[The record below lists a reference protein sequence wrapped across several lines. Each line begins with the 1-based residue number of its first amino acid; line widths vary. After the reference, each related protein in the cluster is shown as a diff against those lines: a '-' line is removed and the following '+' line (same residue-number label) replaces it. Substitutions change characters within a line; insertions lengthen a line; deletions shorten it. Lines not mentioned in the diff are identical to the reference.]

1 MFSGSNALR
10 ALFSAALLALASIGA
25 HASQPPID
33 TVDFAAEPASDDA
46 RNMAQWVLSS
56 HDNRGM
62 PFVIVDKK
70 RAKVFVFGP
79 RGQILGAAPA
89 LLGLAPGDHSVPG
102 IGERP
107 VSRIL
112 PAERTTPA
120 GRYVSEP
127 GRNLA
132 GEEVIWWDYDAG
144 LAIHRVRPGSAHEQR
159 QQRLASAT
167 PDDNRV
173 SLGCV
178 VVAVPF
184 YESVIAPVLGKQKGV
199 VYVLPET
206 QPVNALFGTTRQAG
220 LSGSGAPLR

>member
-1 MFSGSNALR
+1 MFSGSYALR
-10 ALFSAALLALASIGA
+10 ALFSGALLALVGVGV

-33 TVDFAAEPASDDA
+33 TVDFAAEPASGDA
-46 RNMAQWVLSS
+46 RSTAQWVLSS
-56 HDNRGM
+56 HDNQGM

-70 RAKVFVFGP
+70 RAKVFVFGSQ
-79 RGQILGAAPA
+79 GQILGAAPA

-107 VSRIL
+107 VSSIL
-112 PAERTTPA
+112 PGERTTPA

-127 GRNLA
+127 GRNLT
-132 GEEVIWWDYDAG
+132 GEDVIWWDYEAG
-144 LAIHRVRPGSAHEQR
+144 LAIHRVRPGSSHEQR

-167 PDDNRV
+167 PTDNRI

-178 VVAVPF
+178 VVDVRF
-184 YESVIAPVLGKQKGV
+184 YESVLAPLLGKQKGV

-206 QPVNALFGTTRQAG
+206 QPVSALFGTTRQAG
-220 LSGSGAPLR
+220 LPGHALP

>member
-1 MFSGSNALR
+1 MFSGQNALR
-10 ALFSAALLALASIGA
+10 ALFAAALLALAGVGA
-25 HASQPPID
+25 HASQPPLD
-33 TVDFAAEPASDDA
+33 MVDFAAESASDDA
-46 RNMAQWVLSS
+46 RATLQWVLHS

-79 RGQILGAAPA
+79 KGQILGAAPA

-107 VSRIL
+107 LSQIL
-112 PAERTTPA
+112 PKERTTPA

-127 GRNLA
+127 GRNLS
-132 GEEVIWWDYDAG
+132 GEDVIWWDYDAG
-144 LAIHRVRPGSAHEQR
+144 LAIHRVRPGSAQEQR

-167 PDDNRV
+167 PADNRI

-184 YESVIAPVLGKQKGV
+184 YESVIAPVLGKQRGV

-206 QPVNALFGTTRQAG
+206 LPIQAMFGATRQAA
-220 LSGSGAPLR
+220 LPADVVR

>member
-1 MFSGSNALR
+1 MFSGLNALR
-10 ALFSAALLALASIGA
+10 ALFLAALPALAGVGA
-25 HASQPPID
+25 HASQPPLD
-33 TVDFAAEPASDDA
+33 SVDFAAEPASDDA
-46 RNMAQWVLSS
+46 RATARWVLHS
-56 HDNRGM
+56 HDNQGM

-79 RGQILGAAPA
+79 KGQILGAAPA

-107 VSRIL
+107 VSQIL
-112 PAERTTPA
+112 PGERTTPA

-132 GEEVIWWDYDAG
+132 GEDVVWWDYDAG
-144 LAIHRVRPGSAHEQR
+144 LAIHRVRPGSAQEQR

-167 PDDNRV
+167 PVDNRI

-184 YESVIAPVLGKQKGV
+184 YESVIAPVLGKRRGV
-199 VYVLPET
+199 IYVLPET
-206 QPVNALFGTTRQAG
+206 LPVSAMFGATRQAG
-220 LSGSGAPLR
+220 LPAGALR

>member
-1 MFSGSNALR
+1 MFSGLNALR
-10 ALFSAALLALASIGA
+10 ALFSAAASTLALASVGA
-25 HASQPPID
+25 HASQPPLD

-46 RNMAQWVLSS
+46 RDTVRWVLNS

-79 RGQILGAAPA
+79 QGQILGAAPA

-127 GRNLA
+127 GRNLT
-132 GEEVIWWDYDAG
+132 GEDVVWWDYDAG
-144 LAIHRVRPGSAHEQR
+144 LAIHRVRPGSTHEQR

-167 PDDNRV
+167 PADNRI

-199 VYVLPET
+199 VYVLPES
-206 QPVNALFGTTRQAG
+206 QPLSAVFGATRQAG
-220 LSGSGAPLR
+220 LGGTLR